1 MASNLA
7 ARDKGVPAHKAGD
20 QAQGKGIARTNP
32 PESAK
37 FCVFCDSIGLTVYRA
52 SDFEKDLITPGSR
65 PSEASWAA
73 CWVCAALIDGEQWD
87 SLFERAQ
94 KHVVPADHVI
104 LPPIEDLRCIFHE
117 LSARRRKKLRPSS

>member
-7 ARDKGVPAHKAGD
+7 ARDKGVPTDKAGD
-20 QAQGKGIARTNP
+20 QAQGKSVARTDP

-37 FCVFCDSIGLTVYRA
+37 SCVFCNSIGLTVYQA

-73 CWVCAALIDGEQWD
+73 CWVCAALIDSEQWD

-94 KHVVPADHVI
+94 KHVVPADHALQVPLI
-104 LPPIEDLRCIFHE
+104 PAFVQPGQVN
-117 LSARRRKKLRPSS
+117 S